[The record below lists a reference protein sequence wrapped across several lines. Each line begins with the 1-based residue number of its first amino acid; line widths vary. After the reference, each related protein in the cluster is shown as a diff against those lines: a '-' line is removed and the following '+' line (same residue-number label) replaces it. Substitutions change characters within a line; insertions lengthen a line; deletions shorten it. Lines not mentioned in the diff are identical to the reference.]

1 MGCAPK
7 RAPKPK
13 KAPSLKVVATVVL
26 AGVKMQNMAREWS
39 EQKKL
44 KASLVKGL
52 ENLRSER
59 KEKGGRQ
66 GLGGKGK
73 AGRGGVR

>member
-1 MGCAPK
+1 M
-7 RAPKPK
+7 
-13 KAPSLKVVATVVL
+13 VL

-59 KEKGGRQ
+59 LEMVGRKEKGGKQVLKHRQ
-66 GLGGKGK
+66 GQKGKGAK
-73 AGRGGVR
+73 GAVR